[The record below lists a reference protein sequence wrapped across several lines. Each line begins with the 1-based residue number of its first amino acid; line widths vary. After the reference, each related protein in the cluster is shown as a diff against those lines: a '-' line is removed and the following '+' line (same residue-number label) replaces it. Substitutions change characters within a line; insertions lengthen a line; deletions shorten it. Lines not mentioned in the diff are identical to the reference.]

1 MPEDEEQMR
10 KYYERVAKERPQLG
24 LIVSTLPRNW
34 DAKWVRSKNESPGIL
49 ALAMREIKR
58 DGLDSDFVGIP
69 FVVPGARF
77 NELYNWDSYFIALG
91 LLADGLV
98 DLAQGIV
105 DHFLFEI
112 KYYGKILNGNRRCA
126 ISQLTRMHADQI
138 CCSYYLCRSQPPFLS
153 DLILQ
158 VYAQLDPA
166 NAEANKAWL
175 RRGIQGA
182 ITEYHT
188 VWMSEPRLHCE
199 TGLTRYRPDGLGV
212 PPETEASHFT
222 HVFQPYAEKLE
233 ISVNEYMEKYNDG
246 EIDEPALDEYFLH
259 DRAVRESG
267 HDT

>member
-126 ISQLTRMHADQI
+126 ISQLTGMHADQI

-188 VWMSEPRLHCE
+188 VWMSEPRLHRE

>member
-1 MPEDEEQMR
+1 M
-10 KYYERVAKERPQLG
+10 
-24 LIVSTLPRNW
+24 S
-34 DAKWVRSKNESPGIL
+34 
-49 ALAMREIKR
+49 
-58 DGLDSDFVGIP
+58 
-69 FVVPGARF
+69 
-77 NELYNWDSYFIALG
+77 
-91 LLADGLV
+91 DGLV

-126 ISQLTRMHADQI
+126 LTTSSRSEIELMLTLA
-138 CCSYYLCRSQPPFLS
+138 SYYLCRSQPPFLS

-166 NAEANKAWL
+166 NAEENKAWL

-188 VWMSEPRLHCE
+188 VWMSEPRLHLE
-199 TGLTRYRPDGLGV
+199 TGLTRYRPDGLGI

-222 HVFQPYAEKLE
+222 HVFQPYADKLE

-246 EIDEPALDEYFLH
+246 EIDEPVLDEYFLH